1 MNRVRGCF
9 LTIISIIVLICFA
22 LLCVF
27 FLNTS
32 SGRQESGSAG
42 ILAGLTSPK
51 NLLFLGL
58 DERED
63 SNDFIGRTD
72 TIIVFHLSGGQENNA
87 LISIPRDTRV
97 HLEDKGWNKINAAY
111 VYGGAD
117 MTKTEIK
124 QLTGI
129 DVDRTMV
136 LNFNGFKRVID
147 ILGGV
152 WITVDEPLHDP
163 LSGADFEP
171 GEYLMDGEMALSFAR
186 CRSTARADLDRMD
199 RQQYLLNELIK
210 QKANPSTILSLLNPF
225 NEASSIFTV
234 FNEETRSDFTIW
246 DFCSIGFVLLFSNK
260 DIERITIPVTGATI
274 DGISY
279 LLADEE
285 EVKQFLSD
293 YLK

>member
-1 MNRVRGCF
+1 MNRTRGCF
-9 LTIISIIVLICFA
+9 ITIISIFTFICLA

-27 FLNTS
+27 LLNNS
-32 SGRQESGSAG
+32 SGGQDPSASGP
-42 ILAGLTSPK
+42 AGLFAAK
-51 NLLFLGL
+51 DLLFLGL

-63 SNDFIGRTD
+63 SNDFTGRTD
-72 TIIVFHLSGGQENNA
+72 TIIIFHISGGQGKNA

-97 HLEDKGWNKINAAY
+97 DLEGKGWNKINAAY
-111 VYGGAD
+111 VYGGVD
-117 MTKTEIK
+117 MTRFEIK
-124 QLTGI
+124 ELTGI
-129 DVDRTMV
+129 DIDRTMV
-136 LNFNGFKRVID
+136 LNFNGFKRVVD

-171 GEYLMDGEMALSFAR
+171 GRYLMDGEMALSFAR

-199 RQQYLLNELIK
+199 RQQYLLNELIS
-210 QKANPSTILSLLNPF
+210 QKADLATISKILNPF
-225 NEASSIFTV
+225 NDASDIFTV
-234 FNEETRSDFTIW
+234 LKEETRSDFNIW
-246 DFCSIGFVLLFSNK
+246 DFCSIGFMLLFSSK
-260 DIERITIPVTGATI
+260 DIERVTIPVTGATI

-285 EVKQFLSD
+285 EVRQFLSD

>member
-1 MNRVRGCF
+1 MNRARGCF
-9 LTIISIIVLICFA
+9 ITIISIFVLICLA

-27 FLNTS
+27 LLNT
-32 SGRQESGSAG
+32 GGP
-42 ILAGLTSPK
+42 AGLFGSK
-51 NLLFLGL
+51 DLLFLGL

-63 SNDFIGRTD
+63 SNEFTGRTD
-72 TIIVFHLSGGQENNA
+72 TIIIFHISGGEESNA

-97 HLEDKGWNKINAAY
+97 HLEGKGWNKINAAY
-111 VYGGAD
+111 VFGGVE
-117 MTKTEIK
+117 MTKYEIM

-171 GEYLMDGEMALSFAR
+171 GEYLMNGEQALSFAR

-199 RQQYLLNELIK
+199 RQQYLLNELLK
-210 QKANPSTILSLLNPF
+210 QKANLSTMIKVLNPF
-225 NEASSIFTV
+225 NDASDIFPV
-234 FNEETRSDFTIW
+234 LNQETRSDFTIW

-260 DIERITIPVTGATI
+260 DIERLTIPVTGATI

-285 EVKQFLSD
+285 EVKEFLSE

>member
-27 FLNTS
+27 LLNT
-32 SGRQESGSAG
+32 GWGGQESGSAG
-42 ILAGLTSPK
+42 LTGLTGPK

-72 TIIVFHLSGGQENNA
+72 TIIVFHISGGQGSNV

-97 HLEDKGWNKINAAY
+97 HLDDKGWNKINAAY

>member
-1 MNRVRGCF
+1 MNRARGCF
-9 LTIISIIVLICFA
+9 ITIISIFALICAA

-27 FLNTS
+27 LLNTGPGGRSPDNGS
-32 SGRQESGSAG
+32 SG
-42 ILAGLTSPK
+42 GLFSSRD
-51 NLLFLGL
+51 LLFLGL

-63 SNDFIGRTD
+63 SNDFQGRTD
-72 TIIVFHLSGGQENNA
+72 TIIVFHISDWGEKDA

-97 HLEDKGWNKINAAY
+97 NLEGKGWNKINAAY
-111 VYGGAD
+111 VYGGAE
-117 MTKTEIK
+117 MTKDEIY

-152 WITVDEPLHDP
+152 RIVVDEPLHDP

-171 GEYLMDGEMALSFAR
+171 GEYLMDGEQALSFAR

-210 QKANPSTILSLLNPF
+210 QKANISTIMQILNPF
-225 NEASSIFTV
+225 NDASDIFLV
-234 FNEETRSDFTIW
+234 LREETRSDFTIW

-260 DIERITIPVTGATI
+260 DIERVTIPTRGATI

-285 EVKQFLSD
+285 EVKAFLSD

>member
-1 MNRVRGCF
+1 MNRFRGCF
-9 LTIISIIVLICFA
+9 ITIISIIVLICFT
-22 LLCVF
+22 LLCVY
-27 FLNTS
+27 FLNTG
-32 SGRQESGSAG
+32 SGSQESGPAG
-42 ILAGLTSPK
+42 LAGLAGPK
-51 NLLFLGL
+51 NLLILGL

-72 TIIVFHLSGGQENNA
+72 TIIVFHISGGQENNA

-97 HLEDKGWNKINAAY
+97 YLEEKGWNKINAAY
-111 VYGGAD
+111 VYGGTD
-117 MTKTEIK
+117 MTKTEIR

-152 WITVDEPLHDP
+152 WITVEEPLHDP

-171 GEYLMDGEMALSFAR
+171 GQYLMDGEMALSFAR

-210 QKANPSTILSLLNPF
+210 QKANLPTILSILNPF
-225 NEASSIFTV
+225 NDASDIFTV
-234 FNEETRSDFTIW
+234 LNEETRTDFTIW
-246 DFCSIGFVLLFSNK
+246 DFGSIGFVLLFSNK